1 MEDYWRFYSTAE
13 AALLERDNEELK
25 PEDSGSSD
33 DKFKAAV
40 WCNKIL
46 LYKSTEFGIP
56 FK

>member
-1 MEDYWRFYSTAE
+1 MEDYCIFYMTAE
-13 AALLERDNEELK
+13 AALLKRDNEELK